1 MARFRTQLG
10 FDRNPE
16 TNKAIK
22 GLTGSRFEPNY
33 AIQSFRAIAAE
44 LSGNPFRFSDLRKSQ
59 ASTKAP
65 RWKYRKKAG
74 QRMAT
79 RLASH
84 SDGTEKLTTENRCAS
99 IYSCTHIVRT

>member
-44 LSGNPFRFSDLRKSQ
+44 FSGNPFRFSDLRKSQ

-65 RWKYRKKAG
+65 RWKYGKSRVSAWRLG
-74 QRMAT
+74 SHRTAMAQR
-79 RLASH
+79 
-84 SDGTEKLTTENRCAS
+84 N
-99 IYSCTHIVRT
+99 